1 VPEYSRGGFN
11 GRLRDWRSRWA
22 KTRGAARWPTPP
34 EPAPEAPVA
43 EDPLAT
49 RWVPDSEREAAS
61 AAATASAP
69 ALSEPSRW
77 LTGDSDPPTE
87 ATASP
92 AGTTSV
98 LTAPADWLPE
108 NAKTEEL
115 PAEDRGDPSR
125 WLPAPDATANAP
137 TETIDQRRAAALA
150 YCLVLCESAAVAA
163 AVDEALDEAD
173 DSAPGLLRA
182 TRTAAAEHAVPV
194 STPTT
199 WRQRLAAEHEHP
211 CSATYHRLAERA
223 NGSLGSGEERALQQH
238 LETCAQCRD
247 AEEHER
253 QATAAFVALLPGAI
267 EGESAGPDGTR
278 WTPAVAATGVAA
290 AATATA
296 AATPVPADEPRQR
309 RLAPIALL
317 AGAACLIAVIAVAV
331 VLLTN
336 LSSTHHAP
344 AASRQAVVHTQTSP
358 PKSAAKHATAARTAR
373 HHKRTP
379 ARHKATSHHK
389 TAVHKVTHSAATS
402 TVVVP
407 VTTTAQPTTPAPVV
421 TPRTVTPTAPTQ
433 PSGTKVS
440 GISQSSLGPESAP
453 TQGVGTSK

>member
-1 VPEYSRGGFN
+1 VPEHSRGSFS
-11 GRLRDWRSRWA
+11 GRLRDWRSRRA
-22 KTRGAARWPTPP
+22 EQRGAARWPTPP
-34 EPAPEAPVA
+34 EPAPGAPVA

-49 RWVPDSEREAAS
+49 RWVPESEREAAS
-61 AAATASAP
+61 ASAAATAP
-69 ALSEPSRW
+69 ALSESSRW

-87 ATASP
+87 AIASP

-108 NAKTEEL
+108 NAETEEL

-137 TETIDQRRAAALA
+137 TETIDQRRAAAVA

-163 AVDEALDEAD
+163 AVDEAIDEAD

-199 WRQRLAAEHEHP
+199 WRERLAAEHEHP

-223 NGSLGSGEERALQQH
+223 NGTLGSREERALQEH
-238 LETCAQCRD
+238 LETCAQCHD

-253 QATAAFVALLPGAI
+253 QATAAFVALLP
-267 EGESAGPDGTR
+267 
-278 WTPAVAATGVAA
+278 A

-309 RLAPIALL
+309 RRAPIALL

-336 LSSTHHAP
+336 LSSTHRAP
-344 AASRQAVVHTQTSP
+344 AASRHAVVHTQTSP

-373 HHKRTP
+373 HHKRTA
-379 ARHKATSHHK
+379 ARHKATRHHK
-389 TAVHKVTHSAATS
+389 PAAHKVSHPAASS

-407 VTTTAQPTTPAPVV
+407 VTTTAQPTTVAPVA
-421 TPRTVTPTAPTQ
+421 TPPTYTPPAPTQ

>member
-1 VPEYSRGGFN
+1 MPEYSRGGFS
-11 GRLRDWRSRWA
+11 GRFREWRSRRA
-22 KTRGAARWPTPP
+22 EARGAARWPTPP

-43 EDPLAT
+43 DDPLAT
-49 RWVPDSEREAAS
+49 RWVPDSEREAA
-61 AAATASAP
+61 APPPAP
-69 ALSEPSRW
+69 APTPTLSESSRW
-77 LTGDSDPPTE
+77 LIGDSDPLTE

-92 AGTTSV
+92 AGTTAV
-98 LTAPADWLPE
+98 LTAPSDWLPGNE
-108 NAKTEEL
+108 QAEPL

-125 WLPAPDATANAP
+125 WLPAPDAAANAP
-137 TETIDQRRAAALA
+137 TETIDQRRAAAVA

-163 AVDEALDEAD
+163 AVDEAIDEAD
-173 DSAPGLLRA
+173 DSAPGLLLA

-199 WRQRLAAEHEHP
+199 WRERLAAEHEHP

-223 NGSLGSGEERALQQH
+223 NGTLGSREERALQEH

-253 QATAAFVALLPGAI
+253 QATAAFVAVLP
-267 EGESAGPDGTR
+267 
-278 WTPAVAATGVAA
+278 AATGAVAPA
-290 AATATA
+290 
-296 AATPVPADEPRQR
+296 PVPAARPRRR

-317 AGAACLIAVIAVAV
+317 AGAAGLIAVIAVAV
-331 VLLTN
+331 VLLTD
-336 LSSTHHAP
+336 SDSTHHAP
-344 AASRQAVVHTQTSP
+344 AASRQAVTPTQSSP
-358 PKSAAKHATAARTAR
+358 PKSAAKHATAVRTAR
-373 HHKRTP
+373 HHKPTP

-389 TAVHKVTHSAATS
+389 TAAHKVTHPAATR

-407 VTTTAQPTTPAPVV
+407 VTRTAQPTTVAPVV
-421 TPRTVTPTAPTQ
+421 TPPTYTPPAASQ

-440 GISQSSLGPESAP
+440 GISQPSLPSESAP